1 MRHQHEM
8 EVWKE
13 TKLAP
18 GTILMP
24 GVISHATNI
33 VEHPELIARR
43 LVDWAGIVGPENVG
57 GRRRLWHER
66 TGAYRNW
73 LDEARSACRRGG
85 SRDENLVALTGNR
98 FVSATVFRPGSR
110 PRGSKGRRQRNRAR
124 QYPPGSRERG
134 STLPAA
140 LRGC

>member
-1 MRHQHEM
+1 MRHRHEM

-43 LVDWAGIVGPENVG
+43 LVD
-57 GRRRLWHER
+57 
-66 TGAYRNW
+66 
-73 LDEARSACRRGG
+73 
-85 SRDENLVALTGNR
+85 
-98 FVSATVFRPGSR
+98 
-110 PRGSKGRRQRNRAR
+110 
-124 QYPPGSRERG
+124 
-134 STLPAA
+134 
-140 LRGC
+140 